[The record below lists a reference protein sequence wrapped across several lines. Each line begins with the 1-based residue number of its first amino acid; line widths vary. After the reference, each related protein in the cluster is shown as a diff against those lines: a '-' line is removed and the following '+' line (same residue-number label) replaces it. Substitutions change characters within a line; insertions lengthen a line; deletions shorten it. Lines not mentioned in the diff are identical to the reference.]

1 MGNSLKGHFNILTL
15 MANVRNVDS
24 SVFGAWPIL
33 GTKSLD
39 ITSSA
44 DSIFILLTVLL
55 MCFSQGDQLYTL

>member
-15 MANVRNVDS
+15 MGNVRNVES
-24 SVFGAWPIL
+24 SVFEAWPIL
-33 GTKSLD
+33 ETKSLD

-55 MCFSQGDQLYTL
+55 MCLYPLNL